1 MPGIQIT
8 FTNKAERE
16 SVTDDDLEALAAI
29 LPQRDRNARQ
39 IVAGFIVLNE
49 AADIYRPIVV
59 RVSNNNS
66 ISIAV
71 PARNIMG

>member
-1 MPGIQIT
+1 
-8 FTNKAERE
+8 
-16 SVTDDDLEALAAI
+16 LEALAAI

-39 IVAGFIVLNE
+39 IVAGSIVLNE

-59 RVSNNNS
+59 RVSNNKS